1 MQKSIFHFAAFC
13 ALAFASCLPQKDTTE
28 PEKLKIILNVTDCT
42 GQMRYGAKV
51 VSADGKY
58 MGTQENIVGVSEIEL
73 PAGAN
78 TFTFRV
84 KDERGNTLSYQDTT
98 FSVTEDDRSVIL
110 SFRVKCDGYI
120 KGRILDRAGAPKI
133 GYANFTGPNNF
144 IAQDSN
150 KTTFLLPIRYVA
162 TFFGYS
168 YLGVITKNHP
178 VGDDGILLS
187 IPTIPFGDTLDL
199 GDVHGETVSNFSYTV
214 NGDGFTN
221 KAVRQTANDVC
232 AEFSG
237 ASKQLNGEFWLQ
249 MIDQQGCTGVGVNV
263 TRFWL
268 NTVPTAAGT
277 YPLKSGEL
285 HFPNSFVYQPDT
297 GMTFQITELG
307 ARGRLIK
314 GSFSGT
320 ASCKD
325 AQNVTHT
332 ITITNGVFEVL
343 RKN

>member
-1 MQKSIFHFAAFC
+1 MKKSIFLFALLC
-13 ALAFASCLPQKDTTE
+13 ATTFTACLPATTSE

-42 GQMRYGAKV
+42 GQMRFGAKV

-58 MGTQENIVGVSEIEL
+58 TGTQENIAGISEIEL

-98 FSVTEDDRSVIL
+98 FSVTAEDRSVIL

-120 KGRILDRAGAPKI
+120 KGRILDRTGAPKI
-133 GYANFTGPNNF
+133 GYVNFNGPNNF
-144 IAQDSN
+144 AVVDSN
-150 KTTFLLPIRYVA
+150 KINFLLPVRYSA
-162 TFFGYS
+162 TVPTEPNFGV
-168 YLGVITKNHP
+168 LTKNHP
-178 VGDDGILLS
+178 IADDGAGLI
-187 IPTIPFGDTLDL
+187 IPIIPFGDTLNL
-199 GDVHGETVSNFSYTV
+199 GDVYGETVANFSYTV

-221 KAVRQTANDVC
+221 KAVQKTASDVC
-232 AEFSG
+232 AESSG
-237 ASKQLNGEFWLQ
+237 ASTILGGEFWLQ
-249 MIDQQGCTGVGVNV
+249 MIDEAGCTANGIN
-263 TRFWL
+263 TARFWL
-268 NTVPTAAGT
+268 NTTPTAAGT
-277 YPLKSGEL
+277 FPLKGGEL
-285 HFPNSFVYQPDT
+285 SFQGDGDIYIPNV
-297 GMTFQITELG
+297 GMTFTITELG

-320 ASCKD
+320 ASYKD
-325 AQNVTHT
+325 TQQITHT